1 MAEYTILVKKDSDKS
16 EVMSTF
22 SNITD
27 PLVASQRVFSV
38 ELNEEELEKHQ
49 LNSDI
54 ESIEEANPEF
64 IED

>member
-38 ELNEEELEKHQ
+38 ELNEEELEQHQ

-54 ESIEEANPEF
+54 ESIEDANPKF

>member
-1 MAEYTILVKKDSDKS
+1 MAEYTILVKKESDKS

-38 ELNEEELEKHQ
+38 ELNEEELEQHQ

>member
-38 ELNEEELEKHQ
+38 ELNEEELVQHQ

-54 ESIEEANPEF
+54 ESIEEANPEL

>member
-38 ELNEEELEKHQ
+38 ELNEEELEQHQ

>member
-38 ELNEEELEKHQ
+38 ELNEEELEQHQ

-54 ESIEEANPEF
+54 ESIEEANLEF
-64 IED
+64 TED